1 MESAQ
6 FQSSLDLVITLFE
19 RWTDIYGAKLQGRQN
34 LSLQTA
40 ETWAVSLKLMNMSMS
55 EFEQAAAMSLCFE
68 WPPTATHDFLALV
81 RTNPASQ
88 YPQADEAFVIA
99 CSNCGMRGDVQ
110 RKWKHGV
117 IYETANRIG
126 WGRLASASE
135 GFFKTFK
142 SVYDQ
147 VCQEHASG
155 KSFVIEKSHRI
166 AAPKHE
172 PVQAGSEADRKISEQ
187 LAKWRSKAVAV

>member
-1 MESAQ
+1 MESEQ
-6 FQSSLDLVITLFE
+6 FQDSLNLVITLFE

-40 ETWAVSLKLMNMSMS
+40 ETWAVSLKLMNMSLN

-68 WPPTATHDFLALV
+68 WPPTATYDFLALV
-81 RTNPASQ
+81 RTDPSQQ

-99 CSNCGMRGDVQ
+99 CSNCGMKGDVK

-135 GFFKTFK
+135 GFLKTFK
-142 SVYDQ
+142 TTYEQ
-147 VCQEHASG
+147 VCSEHAGG
-155 KSFVIEKSHRI
+155 KSFVIDKSHRI
-166 AAPKHE
+166 APVPHE
-172 PVQAGSEADRKISEQ
+172 PVKAGSEADKRISEQ
-187 LAKWRSKAVAV
+187 LARWSSKAVAA